1 MDLDLLVFGLDLVS
15 TFAFAIVG
23 ARVAASKGLDF
34 GGILFIAAIASI
46 SGGTLRNLFM
56 GQQPPWIQYPWLFA
70 PIIAAFLITIAMGKT
85 QDVGRFALSLDTL
98 GLAVATVSSVQF
110 ALSNDAPIVGAAVL
124 GLIGAVSGGLFRD
137 IMCQTEPVLLH
148 RETIGTAC
156 LSGAI
161 VYLALDALDLNE
173 AAVVAI
179 AGVVVVLVREL
190 SIKYNWNLPKVV
202 KTLSRETAHFGGC
215 IGPRN
220 RLSCQQSFHQ

>member
-1 MDLDLLVFGLDLVS
+1 MDLELLVFALDLVS
-15 TFAFAIVG
+15 TFAFALVG

-34 GGILFIAAIASI
+34 GGILFIAAVASL

-70 PIIAAFLITIAMGKT
+70 PIFLAFLITIAMGKT

-110 ALSNDAPIVGAAVL
+110 ALINNAPIVAAAVL

-161 VYLALDALDLNE
+161 IYLGLDRAGLNG

-179 AGVVVVLVREL
+179 SAAVVVLVREI
-190 SIKYNWNLPKVV
+190 SIKNNWNLPKIV
-202 KTLSRETAHFGGC
+202 KG
-215 IGPRN
+215 
-220 RLSCQQSFHQ
+220 

>member
-1 MDLDLLVFGLDLVS
+1 VDLELLVFALDLVS
-15 TFAFAIVG
+15 TFAFALVG

-56 GQQPPWIQYPWLFA
+56 GEQPPWVKSPWLFA
-70 PIIAAFLITIAMGKT
+70 PIFAAFLITVAMGKT
-85 QDVGRFALSLDTL
+85 QEVGRFALSLDTL

-110 ALSNDAPIVGAAVL
+110 ALSQDAPLVAAAVL
-124 GLIGAVSGGLFRD
+124 GLTGAVTGGLFRD

-161 VYLALDALDLNE
+161 VYVALDSLNLNE
-173 AAVVAI
+173 GLVVAV
-179 AGVVVVLVREL
+179 GGLVVVLVREL
-190 SIKYNWNLPKVV
+190 SIRNNWNLPKIV
-202 KTLSRETAHFGGC
+202 KG
-215 IGPRN
+215 
-220 RLSCQQSFHQ
+220 

>member
-1 MDLDLLVFGLDLVS
+1 MDLELLVFGLDLVS
-15 TFAFAIVG
+15 TFAFALVG

-56 GQQPPWIQYPWLFA
+56 GEQPPWVQHPWLFA
-70 PIIAAFLITIAMGKT
+70 PIVAAFLITVAMGKT
-85 QDVGRFALSLDTL
+85 QDVGRFAVSLDTL

-110 ALSNDAPIVGAAVL
+110 AISHDAPLAAAAVL
-124 GLIGAVSGGLFRD
+124 GLTGAVTGGLFRD

-161 VYLALDALDLNE
+161 VYLVLDAFDFNE
-173 AAVVAI
+173 ALVVAI
-179 AGVVVVLVREL
+179 SGVVVVLVREV
-190 SIKYNWNLPKVV
+190 SIRNNWNLPKIV
-202 KTLSRETAHFGGC
+202 KG
-215 IGPRN
+215 
-220 RLSCQQSFHQ
+220 

>member
-15 TFAFAIVG
+15 TFAFALVG

-56 GQQPPWIQYPWLFA
+56 GEQPPWVKSPWLFA
-70 PIIAAFLITIAMGKT
+70 PIFVAFLITIAMGKT
-85 QDVGRFALSLDTL
+85 QEVGRFALSLDTL
-98 GLAVATVSSVQF
+98 GLAVATVSSAQF
-110 ALSNDAPIVGAAVL
+110 ALSQDAPLVAAAVL
-124 GLIGAVSGGLFRD
+124 GLTGAVTGGLLRD

-161 VYLALDALDLNE
+161 VYVALDSLNLNE
-173 AAVVAI
+173 GLVVAV
-179 AGVVVVLVREL
+179 GGLVVVLVREL
-190 SIKYNWNLPKVV
+190 SIRNNWNLPKIV
-202 KTLSRETAHFGGC
+202 KG
-215 IGPRN
+215 
-220 RLSCQQSFHQ
+220 

>member
-1 MDLDLLVFGLDLVS
+1 MDLELLVFALDLVS
-15 TFAFAIVG
+15 TFAFALVG

-34 GGILFIAAIASI
+34 GGILFIAAVASL

-70 PIIAAFLITIAMGKT
+70 PIFMAFLITVAMGKT

-110 ALSNDAPIVGAAVL
+110 ALINTAPVVAAAVL

-161 VYLALDALDLNE
+161 IYLALDWAGLNE
-173 AAVVAI
+173 GVVAAI
-179 AGVVVVLVREL
+179 AAAVVVLVREI
-190 SIKYNWNLPKVV
+190 SIRNNWNLPKIV
-202 KTLSRETAHFGGC
+202 KG
-215 IGPRN
+215 
-220 RLSCQQSFHQ
+220 

>member
-1 MDLDLLVFGLDLVS
+1 MDLDLLVLILDLVS
-15 TFAFAIVG
+15 TFAFALVG

-70 PIIAAFLITIAMGKT
+70 PIVAAFFITIAMGKT

-110 ALSNDAPIVGAAVL
+110 ALSNDAPLIAATVL

-156 LSGAI
+156 FVGAI
-161 VYLALDALDLNE
+161 TYILLYALQLNE
-173 AAVVAI
+173 ALI
-179 AGVVVVLVREL
+179 AALSGLVVVLVREL
-190 SIKYNWNLPKVV
+190 SIKFNWNLPKVV
-202 KTLSRETAHFGGC
+202 K
-215 IGPRN
+215 
-220 RLSCQQSFHQ
+220 

>member
-1 MDLDLLVFGLDLVS
+1 LDLDLLVFGLDLVS
-15 TFAFAIVG
+15 TFAFALVG
-23 ARVAASKGLDF
+23 ARVAASKGLDY

-70 PIIAAFLITIAMGKT
+70 PIIAAFLITIAMGRT
-85 QDVGRFALSLDTL
+85 QEVGRFALSLDTL

-110 ALSNDAPIVGAAVL
+110 ALSNEAPLVGAAVL

-161 VYLALDALDLNE
+161 VYAALASFAVNE
-173 AAVVAI
+173 AVVVVI
-179 AGVVVVLVREL
+179 AGFTVVLVREL

-202 KTLSRETAHFGGC
+202 KN
-215 IGPRN
+215 P
-220 RLSCQQSFHQ
+220 

>member
-15 TFAFAIVG
+15 TFAFALVG
-23 ARVAASKGLDF
+23 ARVAANKGLDF
-34 GGILFIAAIASI
+34 GGILFIAAVASI

-56 GQQPPWIQYPWLFA
+56 GETPPWVQSPWLFA
-70 PIIAAFLITIAMGKT
+70 PIVAAFVITIAMGKT
-85 QDVGRFALSLDTL
+85 QTVGRLALSLDTV

-110 ALSNDAPIVGAAVL
+110 ALSHDAPLVAAAVL

-156 LSGAI
+156 LSGAV
-161 VYLALDALDLNE
+161 VYLALDSLDLNE
-173 AAVVAI
+173 AVPVAV

-190 SIKYNWNLPKVV
+190 SIKFNWNLPTIV
-202 KTLSRETAHFGGC
+202 KG
-215 IGPRN
+215 N
-220 RLSCQQSFHQ
+220 

>member
-15 TFAFAIVG
+15 TFAFALVG
-23 ARVAASKGLDF
+23 ARVAASKGLDY

-46 SGGTLRNLFM
+46 SGGTLRNLFV
-56 GQQPPWIQYPWLFA
+56 GEQPPWIQYPWLFI

-98 GLAVATVSSVQF
+98 GLAVATVSSVQY
-110 ALSNDAPIVGAAVL
+110 ALSNDAPLAAAAVL
-124 GLIGAVSGGLFRD
+124 GFIGAVAGGLFRD

-148 RETIGTAC
+148 RETIGTSC

-161 VYLALDALDLNE
+161 AYLALNAFDLNE
-173 AAVVAI
+173 PLIAAI
-179 AGVVVVLVREL
+179 AGLVVVVVREL

-202 KTLSRETAHFGGC
+202 KN
-215 IGPRN
+215 P
-220 RLSCQQSFHQ
+220 

>member
-15 TFAFAIVG
+15 TFAFALVG
-23 ARVAASKGLDF
+23 ARVAANKGLDF
-34 GGILFIAAIASI
+34 GGILFIAAVASI

-56 GQQPPWIQYPWLFA
+56 GEQPPWVQSPWLFA
-70 PIIAAFLITIAMGKT
+70 PIVAAFLITIAMGKT
-85 QDVGRFALSLDTL
+85 QTVGRLAMSLDTV

-110 ALSNDAPIVGAAVL
+110 ALSHDAPLVAAAVL

-156 LSGAI
+156 LSGAV
-161 VYLALDALDLNE
+161 VYLALDSLDLNE
-173 AAVVAI
+173 AVVVAV

-190 SIKYNWNLPKVV
+190 SIKFNWNLPTIV
-202 KTLSRETAHFGGC
+202 KG
-215 IGPRN
+215 N
-220 RLSCQQSFHQ
+220 